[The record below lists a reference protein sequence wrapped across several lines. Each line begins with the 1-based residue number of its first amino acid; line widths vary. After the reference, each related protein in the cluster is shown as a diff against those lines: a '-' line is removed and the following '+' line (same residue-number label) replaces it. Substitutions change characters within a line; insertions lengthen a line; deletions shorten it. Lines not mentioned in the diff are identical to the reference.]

1 MGVGTP
7 ALVVLALWWACE
19 TAFRPAARRRFG
31 HELTDGYPRWRV
43 ALGCLTQIVSFP
55 AMFLAFALGRQPWL
69 MESFLLVF
77 ACSLLQDCAR
87 FPKTMGPL
95 LLLHH
100 AACLV
105 GLLVA
110 RFGAGPEWRSVFP
123 YFHCGCTALELGSG
137 ACNVHCCVGKQ
148 RCPETSASWLS
159 GGLSQRQITPQAA
172 PSFGQPRPISR
183 WVHAGHPNP
192 NPNQVYWLRWL
203 PPKKSELLYHLAMTG
218 SNVVAVACVGVW
230 VVHAQAHPAT
240 RFFAAAA
247 IAVLVF
253 LRQQESNEHCR
264 VSRWRSPL
272 PTLTLPHS
280 DDTLPF
286 E

>member
-137 ACNVHCCVGKQ
+137 ACNV
-148 RCPETSASWLS
+148 
-159 GGLSQRQITPQAA
+159 
-172 PSFGQPRPISR
+172 
-183 WVHAGHPNP
+183 
-192 NPNQVYWLRWL
+192 YWLRWL

-264 VSRWRSPL
+264 VSRWHWLGQAGP
-272 PTLTLPHS
+272 S
-280 DDTLPF
+280 D
-286 E
+286 

>member
-55 AMFLAFALGRQPWL
+55 VMFLAFALGRQPWL

-148 RCPETSASWLS
+148 RCPAGSPEASLSARSRLRLPRAPASLGNQPLGARWPAIP
-159 GGLSQRQITPQAA
+159 GLVLLA
-172 PSFGQPRPISR
+172 PMEP
-183 WVHAGHPNP
+183 
-192 NPNQVYWLRWL
+192 
-203 PPKKSELLYHLAMTG
+203 
-218 SNVVAVACVGVW
+218 
-230 VVHAQAHPAT
+230 
-240 RFFAAAA
+240 
-247 IAVLVF
+247 
-253 LRQQESNEHCR
+253 
-264 VSRWRSPL
+264 
-272 PTLTLPHS
+272 
-280 DDTLPF
+280 
-286 E
+286 

>member
-1 MGVGTP
+1 MHLTWTRASRPRRSARRTPQRRSLDLARCTLGQPATPNMSVSTP
-7 ALVVLALWWACE
+7 ALVVLAMWWACE

-55 AMFLAFALGRQPWL
+55 VMFLAFVLGRQPWL

-77 ACSLLQDCAR
+77 ACCLLQDCVR

-110 RFGAGPEWRSVFP
+110 RFGAGPDWRSIFP

-137 ACNVHCCVGKQ
+137 ACNVPLLCRKHCGPQ
-148 RCPETSASWLS
+148 TSAS
-159 GGLSQRQITPQAA
+159 
-172 PSFGQPRPISR
+172 
-183 WVHAGHPNP
+183 
-192 NPNQVYWLRWL
+192 
-203 PPKKSELLYHLAMTG
+203 
-218 SNVVAVACVGVW
+218 
-230 VVHAQAHPAT
+230 
-240 RFFAAAA
+240 
-247 IAVLVF
+247 
-253 LRQQESNEHCR
+253 
-264 VSRWRSPL
+264 
-272 PTLTLPHS
+272 
-280 DDTLPF
+280 
-286 E
+286 

>member
-148 RCPETSASWLS
+148 RCPD
-159 GGLSQRQITPQAA
+159 RD
-172 PSFGQPRPISR
+172 FGQLALRRPLSAPDHASGRPKLRPASANQPLGARWPTISGL
-183 WVHAGHPNP
+183 V
-192 NPNQVYWLRWL
+192 
-203 PPKKSELLYHLAMTG
+203 LLAPME
-218 SNVVAVACVGVW
+218 
-230 VVHAQAHPAT
+230 P
-240 RFFAAAA
+240 
-247 IAVLVF
+247 
-253 LRQQESNEHCR
+253 
-264 VSRWRSPL
+264 
-272 PTLTLPHS
+272 
-280 DDTLPF
+280 
-286 E
+286 